1 MGMSGLMSIL
11 VVFLKFT
18 IPDNTKT
25 AVIKPDG
32 VDPLLNKS
40 YHEMARHYRTTIIP
54 TRAGK
59 PKDKAACENMVGNVS
74 RRIIAALRNRQ
85 FFSLRE
91 INQAIA
97 GELEKLINRPF
108 QKMDGNRKTAFEKID
123 KPCLQPLPAKRYEYS
138 DWKETIEIKKTA
150 TPDVRLTKVFDL
162 IDRSP
167 LQRGTGAILCTAEK
181 LSAFNR
187 DNLIVPIG
195 LI

>member
-1 MGMSGLMSIL
+1 M
-11 VVFLKFT
+11 
-18 IPDNTKT
+18 
-25 AVIKPDG
+25 
-32 VDPLLNKS
+32 
-40 YHEMARHYRTTIIP
+40 E
-54 TRAGK
+54 
-59 PKDKAACENMVGNVS
+59 
-74 RRIIAALRNRQ
+74 
-85 FFSLRE
+85 
-91 INQAIA
+91 
-97 GELEKLINRPF
+97 
-108 QKMDGNRKTAFEKID
+108 GNRKMAFEKID